1 MRFKYGNFASFKA
14 PKFATIES
22 ADGTQYIEFI
32 FFFHLEILLILQE
45 KKNTFLE

>member
-32 FFFHLEILLILQE
+32 FFSFRNSINLTGKE
-45 KKNTFLE
+45 NTFLE